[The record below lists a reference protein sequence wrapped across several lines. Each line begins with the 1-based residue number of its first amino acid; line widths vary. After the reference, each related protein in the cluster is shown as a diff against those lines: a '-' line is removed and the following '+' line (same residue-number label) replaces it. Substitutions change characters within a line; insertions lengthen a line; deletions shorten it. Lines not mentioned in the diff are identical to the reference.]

1 MAKERK
7 AKIKVILADD
17 HPLLRAGFVSALAE
31 YPDIQT
37 VDDTGDIAEACTL
50 FTKLKPDVAVLDIM
64 FSGKRTGLDAIKS
77 IVESDPRARVVV
89 LSQFDQDSL
98 IKEAYKC
105 GAMAFV
111 TKAMD
116 IDQLI
121 TAIRKAAQGER
132 YFAPAIAER
141 LADLATRAEPLPRDT
156 LSQRE
161 LEVLK
166 LIGEGKTAQEIADA
180 LSISVRTVVNHTQS
194 IKTKLDVE
202 RRSDLISL
210 GQRVNV
216 DESWEK

>member
-1 MAKERK
+1 MAKARK
-7 AKIKVILADD
+7 GKIKVILADD

-37 VDDTGDIAEACTL
+37 IEDTGDIAEACAL

-64 FSGKRTGLDAIKS
+64 FSGKKTGLDAIKS
-77 IVESDPRARVVV
+77 IIESDPHARVVV

-121 TAIRKAAQGER
+121 AAIRKAAQGER

-141 LADLATRAEPLPRDT
+141 LADLATRSEPMPLDT

-161 LEVLK
+161 LDVLK
-166 LIGEGKTAQEIADA
+166 LIGEGKTAQDIAQA
-180 LSISVRTVVNHTQS
+180 LNISVRTVVNHTQS

-202 RRSDLISL
+202 RRSDLI
-210 GQRVNV
+210 GIAQRVGEN
-216 DESWEK
+216 ESWL

>member
-1 MAKERK
+1 MAKARK
-7 AKIKVILADD
+7 GKIKVILADD

-37 VDDTGDIAEACTL
+37 IEDTGDIAEACAL

-64 FSGKRTGLDAIKS
+64 FSGKKTGLDAIKS
-77 IVESDPRARVVV
+77 IMESDPHARVVV

-121 TAIRKAAQGER
+121 AAIRKAAQGER

-141 LADLATRAEPLPRDT
+141 LADLATRAEPMPLDT
-156 LSQRE
+156 LTQRE
-161 LEVLK
+161 LDVLK
-166 LIGEGKTAQEIADA
+166 LIGEGKTAQDIAQA
-180 LSISVRTVVNHTQS
+180 LNISVRTVVNHTQS

-202 RRSDLISL
+202 RRSDLI
-210 GQRVNV
+210 GIAQRVG
-216 DESWEK
+216 EKEAW